1 MTSPLNSADLLDEG
15 VTETPGNCDL
25 HGPYTAKTY
34 SIAGRSITPD
44 GCPVCNAEKSAIAKA
59 KREEEDR
66 RQRQFERMR
75 KVASLMGHAGIPR
88 RFQDKTFDGYMP
100 ANRNAGIA
108 LTACRKYA
116 ETFPAQ
122 MEQGR
127 SLILAGGP
135 GTGKTHLATA
145 IGLHVI
151 NEFQAVVVFDPVS
164 HALRRIKE
172 TYRPNAE
179 RTESQILA
187 GYAECD
193 LLILDEIGAQ
203 IGSEH
208 EKQLMFEILNS
219 RYQDMRPTILISNL
233 NAQELEDFMGHRV
246 MDRYRECGVVLAF
259 DWPSHRGQK
268 PVDAKTKAGGHE

>member
-1 MTSPLNSADLLDEG
+1 MVDDG
-15 VTETPGNCDL
+15 VTETPANCDI
-25 HGPYTAKTY
+25 HGPYMAKSY
-34 SIAGRSITPD
+34 NIAGRMFTPV
-44 GCPVCNAEKSAIAKA
+44 GCPVCSSQRFAEAKA
-59 KREEEDR
+59 KRDEEDR
-66 RQRQFERMR
+66 QQRQFDRMR
-75 KVASLMGHAGIPR
+75 KVAALMGHAGIPR
-88 RFQDKTFDGYMP
+88 RFEGKTFDGYTP
-100 ANRNAGIA
+100 GDRNATIA

-116 ETFPAQ
+116 ETFPTQ
-122 MEQGR
+122 LEQGR

-145 IGLHVI
+145 IGLHAI

-164 HALRRIKE
+164 HALRRVKE

-179 RTESQILA
+179 RTESEILA

-233 NAQELEDFMGHRV
+233 NAEGLEEFMGHRV

-259 DWPSHRGQK
+259 DWQSHRG
-268 PVDAKTKAGGHE
+268 KA